1 MVAEMLSPEL
11 YPLRQTAYE
20 WEVTRL
26 SCTIYSQ
33 MVVNNGMDYMND
45 DPERGMMAKQHSV
58 DEPLDQKIVL
68 QKNTHATTHW
78 LFHCYY

>member
-1 MVAEMLSPEL
+1 
-11 YPLRQTAYE
+11 
-20 WEVTRL
+20 
-26 SCTIYSQ
+26 

-78 LFHCYY
+78 LFHCYYEISTVLVRSMDRTPPSYNHNLVHCYDPSWV